1 MFAKTKQ
8 QITSK
13 CKVKLINNQTH
24 PVSFQCT
31 QGRRCCSL
39 TWSGLNTPKKLSAS

>member
-8 QITSK
+8 QITNK

-31 QGRRCCSL
+31 RDFAAVAL
-39 TWSGLNTPKKLSAS
+39 LGLV